1 MSEVLLLYVFTRLDA
16 ARVLLAV
23 TITIAPF
30 FVLIMSMVASDHD
43 TFGRKEKEAKLLR
56 ARNWIIGLFAFAAI
70 GVVILPTKTDMAI
83 IVGGKLTIDIARS
96 DTAKEIGNEV
106 LAAVRAQLKK
116 AVQ

>member
-16 ARVLLAV
+16 AHLLLV
-23 TITIAPF
+23 ITIVIAPCF
-30 FVLIMSMVASDHD
+30 ILVMSLVASDHD
-43 TFGRKEKEAKLLR
+43 EFGRKEKEARLLR

-70 GVVILPTKTDMAI
+70 GLVILPTKTDMAI